1 MSSSPLA
8 TDGPAGTSTTAGA
21 RPRRAGFRSLE
32 PGRGGAAPFLF
43 LTPALIIVFAVLIYP
58 ILFSIVVSVF
68 DWPLSAGAGERRFV
82 GLGNYADLTRD
93 PEFWNS
99 LKLQLGFIF
108 IAIPVELFL
117 GFAAALLLN
126 REFFGAKVVRTLLL
140 LPVFFLPILSGMI
153 WRFMLQP
160 RYGPLNALLIALGA
174 PEMTWLGNPTT
185 AYAAIIAQDVWRM
198 WPFMFMLLYAGLT
211 NIPDELLE
219 AAEIDGAGYWRRMR
233 AVTIPLLVPTMLT
246 AVLLRIIDALRVFS
260 EVYTMTEGGPGS
272 STLLFSL
279 YTHRQAF
286 GYQKVGMASA
296 MAIFLLVLSITFAVT
311 LVRKNMSLD
320 ILERKAGA

>member
-1 MSSSPLA
+1 MSSRKPD
-8 TDGPAGTSTTAGA
+8 TDGVSIAFEKGKA
-21 RPRRAGFRSLE
+21 RHR
-32 PGRGGAAPFLF
+32 APFLF
-43 LTPALIIVFAVLIYP
+43 LLPALLVVFAVLIFP
-58 ILFSIVVSVF
+58 IVFSFFVSGF
-68 DWPLSAGAGERRFV
+68 NWPLSEGAGVRKFV
-82 GLGNYADLTRD
+82 GLGNYIALTVD

-108 IAIPVELFL
+108 IAIPIELLF

-126 REFFGAKVVRTLLL
+126 REFFGSRFVRSLLL
-140 LPVFFLPILSGMI
+140 LPVFFLPILSGMT

-160 RYGPLNALLIALGA
+160 RYGPLNALLLKLGA
-174 PEMTWLGNPTT
+174 PEITWLGRPVT
-185 AYAAIIAQDVWRM
+185 AYAAIIVQDIWRM

-211 NIPDELLE
+211 SIPQEMIE
-219 AAEIDGAGYWRRMR
+219 AAEIDGAGFWLKLRSI
-233 AVTIPLLVPTMLT
+233 TIPMLTPTIMT

-260 EVYTMTEGGPGS
+260 EVYVMTEGGPGS
-272 STLLFSL
+272 STMLFSL

-296 MAIFLLVLSITFAVT
+296 MAIFLLVISIAFALT

-320 ILERKAGA
+320 SLEEKAGG

>member
-1 MSSSPLA
+1 L
-8 TDGPAGTSTTAGA
+8 
-21 RPRRAGFRSLE
+21 
-32 PGRGGAAPFLF
+32 
-43 LTPALIIVFAVLIYP
+43 PALLVVFAVLIFP
-58 ILFSIVVSVF
+58 IVFSFVVSAF
-68 DWPLSAGAGERRFV
+68 NWPLSAGAGERKFV
-82 GLGNYADLTRD
+82 GLGNYLALSGD

-108 IAIPVELFL
+108 IAIPVELLF

-126 REFFGAKVVRTLLL
+126 REFFGARIVKSLLL
-140 LPVFFLPILSGMI
+140 LPVFFLPILSGMT

-160 RYGPLNALLIALGA
+160 RYGPLNALLISLGA
-174 PEMTWLGNPTT
+174 PEITWLGHPVT
-185 AYAAIIAQDVWRM
+185 AYMAIIVQDIWRM

-211 NIPDELLE
+211 AIPQEMIE
-219 AAEIDGAGYWRRMR
+219 AADIDGAGFWLKLRSIIVPMLTP
-233 AVTIPLLVPTMLT
+233 TILT

-260 EVYTMTEGGPGS
+260 EVYVMTEGGPGS
-272 STLLFSL
+272 STMLFSL

-296 MAIFLLVLSITFAVT
+296 MAIFLLGISIAFALT

-320 ILERKAGA
+320 SLEEKAGM

>member
-1 MSSSPLA
+1 MSSRNRD
-8 TDGPAGTSTTAGA
+8 TDIIQASRIEGKA
-21 RPRRAGFRSLE
+21 RHN
-32 PGRGGAAPFLF
+32 APFLF
-43 LTPALIIVFAVLIYP
+43 LLPALLVVFAVLIFP
-58 ILFSIVVSVF
+58 IVFSFVVSAF
-68 DWPLSAGAGERRFV
+68 NWPLSAGAGERKFV
-82 GLGNYADLTRD
+82 GLGNYLALSGD

-108 IAIPVELFL
+108 IAIPVELLF

-126 REFFGAKVVRTLLL
+126 REFFGARIVKSLLL
-140 LPVFFLPILSGMI
+140 LPVFFLPILSGMT

-160 RYGPLNALLIALGA
+160 RYGPLNALLISLGA
-174 PEMTWLGNPTT
+174 PEITWLGHPVT
-185 AYAAIIAQDVWRM
+185 AYMAIIVQDIWRM

-211 NIPDELLE
+211 AIPQEMIE
-219 AAEIDGAGYWRRMR
+219 AADIDGAGFWLKLRSIIVPMLTP
-233 AVTIPLLVPTMLT
+233 TILT

-260 EVYTMTEGGPGS
+260 EVYVMTEGGPGS
-272 STLLFSL
+272 STMLFSL

-296 MAIFLLVLSITFAVT
+296 MAIFLLGISIAFALT

-320 ILERKAGA
+320 SLEEKAGM